1 MRLHSIAL
9 GKAQIMSKNGISIG
23 IALAFTSFLSS
34 AGAYAPDGRTNG
46 MGNVGVA
53 TADYLAAPLYNPA
66 LAAVFDDSDDIGI
79 LLPAIGLNVKDADGS
94 IETIQD
100 LQDAI
105 DDFEDSPSSEGED
118 LINQSLDELTGNEP
132 LNVTAGVA
140 FAIAIPSNVVSAN
153 LYSRSYV
160 ETIANVNVA
169 NDTGDVEKRYNDSTV
184 ALTGF
189 GYTELGIALARKY
202 QIYGENFSFGVT
214 PKFQMLKTYSDSMKV
229 ADAEFELDEDDST
242 ESSGF
247 NFDLGAV
254 WLKNNFRTA
263 IAVQNIISQEIVTK
277 TNMTYELTPQA
288 TLGLAYATEY
298 FTLGLDA
305 DLTEQTRFVE
315 LDDNTQFVRV
325 GMELNAWHWAQLRA
339 GYEHDMQDTMDGAV
353 TAGIGISPFG
363 TVNLDVAASFAS
375 ENQFGTS
382 ANLSFTF

>member
-23 IALAFTSFLSS
+23 IALAFTSFLST

-66 LAAVFDDSDDIGI
+66 LAAVFDDSDDVGI

-105 DDFEDSPSSEGED
+105 DEYDNGSTSVTEQQ
-118 LINQSLDELTGNEP
+118 INQYLDDLADNKEI
-132 LNVTAGVA
+132 NVTAGVA

-160 ETIANVNVA
+160 ETIADVNVSDKSGA
-169 NDTGDVEKRYNDSTV
+169 QERYDASTV
-184 ALTGF
+184 ELTGF
-189 GYTELGIALARKY
+189 GYTELGLALARKF
-202 QIYGENFSFGVT
+202 QMYGEAFSFGVT
-214 PKFQMLKTYSDSMKV
+214 PKFQMLKTYSDSSTLDDFEMEL
-229 ADAEFELDEDDST
+229 ADEDST
-242 ESSGF
+242 ETSGF

>member
-1 MRLHSIAL
+1 
-9 GKAQIMSKNGISIG
+9 MSKNGISIG

-100 LQDAI
+100 LQDLQDVI
-105 DDFEDSPSSEGED
+105 DESGNSPSQLD
-118 LINQSLDELTGNEP
+118 LDRVDLYLDDLADNKEI
-132 LNVTAGVA
+132 NVTAGVA
-140 FAIAIPSNVVSAN
+140 FAIAIPSNVVSVN
-153 LYSRSYV
+153 LYSRSFV
-160 ETIANVNVA
+160 ETIADVNVSDKSDA
-169 NDTGDVEKRYNDSTV
+169 QERYEASTV
-184 ALTGF
+184 ELTGF

-202 QIYGENFSFGVT
+202 QLYGETFSFGVT
-214 PKFQMLKTYSDSMKV
+214 PKFQILKTYSDSSTL
-229 ADAEFELDEDDST
+229 DDFEMELTDEDAT
-242 ESSGF
+242 ETSGF

-254 WLKNNFRTA
+254 WLKNDFRAA

-298 FTLGLDA
+298 FTVGLDA

-315 LDDNTQFVRV
+315 LEDNTQFVRV

-363 TVNLDVAASFAS
+363 TVNLDVAASYAN